1 MAAISPYRLYLM
13 QLQTPPDCR
22 ARGGAVM
29 LGTAFYLRAGPA
41 AFSFLGRGGDGSLDG
56 AEFRGTPL
64 IMDPKR

>member
-1 MAAISPYRLYLM
+1 
-13 QLQTPPDCR
+13 
-22 ARGGAVM
+22 M